1 MHMQFCT
8 EVSFVFSSDLIPCLF
23 WVLLL
28 VVFVFLRKDG
38 CWPGAIVRERRRWFW
53 RNCCTRPKCFKHVGH
68 VRKCFKTTTV
78 ESQSNKKSKIS
89 EKVKE
94 HFEQLPSGKRQ
105 CKHCKAK
112 YVIREEQNRL
122 VSKTVQAVMCLKS
135 WYAVL
140 KREVISLDWI
150 SIQISFCFRM
160 NEQKRDF

>member
-1 MHMQFCT
+1 MEQSYENGGADFDGIAALSPSASNM
-8 EVSFVFSSDLIPCLF
+8 SDIS
-23 WVLLL
+23 
-28 VVFVFLRKDG
+28 G
-38 CWPGAIVRERRRWFW
+38 SAS
-53 RNCCTRPKCFKHVGH
+53 NA
-68 VRKCFKTTTV
+68 TTTV

-112 YVIREEQNRL
+112 YVIREERNRL

-140 KREVISLDWI
+140 KREVIPLD
-150 SIQISFCFRM
+150 
-160 NEQKRDF
+160 